1 MQRGKI
7 YLTQKQRD
15 NVAGNQPDR
24 DAAHAQQ
31 RVFHTVKYQ
40 HNQQHQRRQP
50 QVFHRAERAVRL
62 RAEAAAEI
70 GNTDV
75 YQTQTNQHHDYAA
88 DRRRNHFFQIRQK
101 PRRETHQK
109 RADKRYAQERRNHRI
124 LSQTALFHPRAERTD
139 RPEAVDLQISADTR
153 RNHRHRHEICR
164 HLHRQFQRAAHN
176 QRGRNHR
183 HKNRQKMGNC
193 TQERITERRPVF
205 QTVHQIRRIR
215 LFFHCFSH

>member
-1 MQRGKI
+1 MQ
-7 YLTQKQRD
+7 L
-15 NVAGNQPDR
+15 N
-24 DAAHAQQ
+24 
-31 RVFHTVKYQ
+31 Q
-40 HNQQHQRRQP
+40 HNQQHQRCQP

-62 RAEAAAEI
+62 CAEAAAEI

-75 YQTQTNQHHDYAA
+75 YQTQADQHHHHTA

-101 PRRETHQK
+101 PRRKTHQK

-124 LSQTALFHPRAERTD
+124 LSQTALFHPRAQRNHDGNEREIHRLDRQHPRTD

-153 RNHRHRHEICR
+153 RNHRHRHEIRR

-183 HKNRQKMGNC
+183 HENRQKMGNRA
-193 TQERITERRPVF
+193 QQRITERRPIL

-215 LFFHCFSH
+215 PFAQLTAHCISLF